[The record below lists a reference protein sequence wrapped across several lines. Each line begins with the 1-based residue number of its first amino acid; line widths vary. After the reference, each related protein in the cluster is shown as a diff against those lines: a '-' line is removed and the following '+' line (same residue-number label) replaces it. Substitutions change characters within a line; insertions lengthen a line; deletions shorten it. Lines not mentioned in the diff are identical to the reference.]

1 MSHKL
6 IDKLSD
12 LSDISGAPTDGQVLT
27 YQSSSAD
34 WQAATASGGGGG
46 TEQFIQVNT
55 NKDAKASLGD
65 MLSLVVNTQR
75 TVIVDTVRS
84 SGVFPAGTYR
94 FHYRVAVRSP
104 VSSQFSGMGAGS
116 NAAVGSNPTGYQY
129 NFLKGG
135 NILSNGTN
143 TTVYNHVEALGGGH
157 YWDPQSF
164 CIERQ
169 NSKGYTQVLGLDFI
183 FTAGDTFTGFAA
195 NSAFGTGHTY
205 YNDKGSSEVNPSGT
219 GGDIYSEL
227 LIVTKL

>member
-12 LSDISGAPTDGQVLT
+12 LSDISGTPSDGQVLT
-27 YQSSSAD
+27 YAAASSD
-34 WQAATASGGGGG
+34 WQPATASGGGGG

-55 NKDAKASLGD
+55 NKDAKAWVGNL
-65 MLSLVVNTQR
+65 LSTLVNAYR
-75 TVIVDTVRS
+75 TVVVDTVRS
-84 SGVFPAGTYR
+84 NGVFPAGDYR
-94 FHYRVAVRSP
+94 FHYRLSIRSP

-116 NAAVGSNPTGYQY
+116 KQQGYVD

-143 TTVYNHVEALGGGH
+143 TTVYNHAEALGGNH

-169 NSKGYTQVLGLDFI
+169 NSKGYTQVIGLDFI
-183 FTAGDTFTGFAA
+183 FTAGDTFAEFTT
-195 NSAFGTGHTY
+195 NSAYGTGHTY
-205 YNDKGSSEVNPSGT
+205 YDDGGSSEVNPSGT